1 METQIVSF
9 LQLVFQPITP
19 PAALQLLVLA
29 LLLLCSA
36 LVSGSELAFFSLTPD
51 EKETLEEEDSRRSNV
66 ALQLLKKPEELLAN
80 ILITNNFINITIIIL
95 ASFFASEILDATAAP
110 VAGFILQVAVIT
122 FVILLFGE
130 IFPKLYADRF
140 SGPYVVWMSMPLHFT
155 GRFFRPLVCLLTRS
169 TSIMNRRL
177 AQKRQNISMDDLS
190 EALDLATGVFSEDKK
205 MLEGI
210 VKFSN
215 LEASEIM
222 KPRMDVVN
230 VNVTTSME
238 ELTGIILDSGYSRI
252 PVYEDSTDNINGIL
266 YVKDLLP
273 HIQKRDFNWQSLI
286 RPPFFVPEG
295 KKINELLQDFQQTK
309 IHLAIVVDEYG
320 GMKGIVTM
328 EDILEEVVGEITD
341 ESDEAE
347 EFYKRL
353 DEHTYLFDGKT
364 LLNDFFK
371 VTELEDEIFEEVR
384 GEAETL
390 AGLILELKGDFP
402 GINDTVKCKNLL
414 FTVTDMDKRR
424 IKEIRVK
431 IKKYNEG

>member
-1 METQIVSF
+1 MQIDPF
-9 LQLVFQPITP
+9 LQLVFQPITS
-19 PAALQLLVLA
+19 AAVVQLAVLVI
-29 LLLLCSA
+29 LLLCSA
-36 LVSGSELAFFSLTPD
+36 LVSGSELAYFSLSPD
-51 EKETLEEEDSRRSNV
+51 EAEALEEKDSRRSNMV
-66 ALQLLKKPEELLAN
+66 LQLQEKPEELLSN
-80 ILITNNFINITIIIL
+80 ILITNNFINVAIIIL
-95 ASFFASEILDATAAP
+95 AGFITSGMIDASADP
-110 VAGFILQVAVIT
+110 VAGFILQLVIIAV
-122 FVILLFGE
+122 VILLFGE

-140 SGPYVVWMSMPLHFT
+140 SLPYTMLMAMPLHFT
-155 GRFFRPLVCLLTRS
+155 GRLFRPLVYLLTKS
-169 TSIMNRRL
+169 SSIMNKRL
-177 AQKRQNISMDDLS
+177 ARKRQNISMDDLS

-222 KPRMDVVN
+222 KPRMDVTN
-230 VNVTTSME
+230 VNVTTSMNDLVE
-238 ELTGIILDSGYSRI
+238 IILDSGYSRI
-252 PVYEDSTDNINGIL
+252 PVHEEVPDNIKGIL

-273 HIQKRDFNWQSLI
+273 HIQKKDFTWQSLI
-286 RPPFFVPEG
+286 RPPFFVPEA
-295 KKINELLQDFQQTK
+295 KKINELLKDFQQTK

-347 EFYKRL
+347 EFFRKL

-371 VTELEDEIFEEVR
+371 VTELEDELFEDER

-390 AGLILELKGDFP
+390 AGLILELEGDFP
-402 GINDTVKCKNLL
+402 GLNDTVKCKNIR

-424 IKEIRVK
+424 IKQVRVK
-431 IKKYNEG
+431 IK